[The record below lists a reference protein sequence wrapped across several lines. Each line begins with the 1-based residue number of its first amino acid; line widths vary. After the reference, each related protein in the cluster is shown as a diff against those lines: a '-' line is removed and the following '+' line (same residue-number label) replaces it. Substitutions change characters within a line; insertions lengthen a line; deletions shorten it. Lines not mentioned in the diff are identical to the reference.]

1 MRSRAHQRFR
11 LAKCLFQR
19 AGLVFVDLQGDRGY
33 RDFQDSF
40 VDVRVFW
47 QLIQPRKPLT
57 RRLETINANP
67 MNSKTLHRKSTLYA
81 FGPSTSVLLCVP
93 GYWVRLGMCVFIN
106 AYKCPAAG
114 NDTRF
119 SCAGLAR
126 AFVGTAAF
134 AL

>member
-1 MRSRAHQRFR
+1 VRSRAHQRFR

-67 MNSKTLHRKSTLYA
+67 RIRKPYTVNPYCMLSGLRRQFCFA
-81 FGPSTSVLLCVP
+81 CLDIGCDWACV
-93 GYWVRLGMCVFIN
+93 C
-106 AYKCPAAG
+106 
-114 NDTRF
+114 
-119 SCAGLAR
+119 S
-126 AFVGTAAF
+126 
-134 AL
+134 